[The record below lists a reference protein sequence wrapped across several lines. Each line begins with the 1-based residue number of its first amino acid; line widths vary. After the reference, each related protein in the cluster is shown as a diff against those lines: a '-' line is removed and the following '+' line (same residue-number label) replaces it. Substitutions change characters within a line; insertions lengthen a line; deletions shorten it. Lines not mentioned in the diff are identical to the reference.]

1 MSTLAYYQVVVPS
14 FSRRV
19 LQLSDASLPIHGS
32 IATVGLQPF
41 RKWNGHGYYPEL
53 RRNPSS
59 SSKVTDQPPGCP
71 CPASNFW
78 IFRQIDL
85 APCATLTP
93 LASLAPLATGRA
105 VARAPALIA
114 SQVRHSGHAHTMQDR
129 RHRAGGTFLGW
140 PIDDLGW
147 PIDDLYHSYFRGEWL
162 HLCFTQ
168 LSLVEPL
175 TSAAQGP
182 RTGSP
187 LTHRF
192 LGYGYL
198 NRQLHVIV
206 Y

>member
-1 MSTLAYYQVVVPS
+1 MEWTWILSKSLGEIHQVHLKSPT
-14 FSRRV
+14 
-19 LQLSDASLPIHGS
+19 SLPAVH
-32 IATVGLQPF
+32 
-41 RKWNGHGYYPEL
+41 E
-53 RRNPSS
+53 SS
-59 SSKVTDQPPGCP
+59 DRLTS
-71 CPASNFW
+71 
-78 IFRQIDL
+78 RL
-85 APCATLTP
+85 ATLTP

-140 PIDDLGW
+140 PIDDLY
-147 PIDDLYHSYFRGEWL
+147 DSYFRGEWL

-198 NRQLHVIV
+198 NRQLHVML
-206 Y
+206 

>member
-1 MSTLAYYQVVVPS
+1 MHHCLYTGQLPQWAYNPSENGMDMDIIQSLGEIHQVHLKSPT
-14 FSRRV
+14 
-19 LQLSDASLPIHGS
+19 SLPAVH
-32 IATVGLQPF
+32 AQLPTF
-41 RKWNGHGYYPEL
+41 E
-53 RRNPSS
+53 SS
-59 SSKVTDQPPGCP
+59 DRLIS
-71 CPASNFW
+71 
-78 IFRQIDL
+78 RL
-85 APCATLTP
+85 ATLTP